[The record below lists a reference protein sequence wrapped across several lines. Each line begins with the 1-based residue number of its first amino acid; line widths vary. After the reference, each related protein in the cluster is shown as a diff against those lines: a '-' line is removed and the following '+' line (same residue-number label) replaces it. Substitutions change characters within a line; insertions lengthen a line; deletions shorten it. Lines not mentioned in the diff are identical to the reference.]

1 MISFAFNQPYTS
13 QNRVELARLF
23 DAYCREIFDSVPT
36 NTPAEDAWV
45 KTEVSGPVDDFR
57 RMSRL
62 IASTEWARHQ
72 LTKTFSDCLQK
83 VALLRQ
89 VQSQKLLAA
98 EAAQFASLALTF
110 NADTDIDTFAK
121 RANMKLELSMSSL
134 LRQFLL
140 IAATR
145 TLDGRDDPN
154 FQPAEKKRGPIK

>member
-1 MISFAFNQPYTS
+1 
-13 QNRVELARLF
+13 
-23 DAYCREIFDSVPT
+23 
-36 NTPAEDAWV
+36 
-45 KTEVSGPVDDFR
+45 
-57 RMSRL
+57 MSRL

-72 LTKTFSDCLQK
+72 LTKTFSDHCLQK

-140 IAATR
+140 DR
-145 TLDGRDDPN
+145 GDPN
-154 FQPAEKKRGPIK
+154 AGWSRRP